1 MTSRGEEADLLR
13 AVRIALARERELDL
27 SLHPVTIQLSQGDLV
42 LDGELPSLAVKKRA
56 LVRAAAVP
64 GVTAIVD
71 RLRVAPSRRMSDAE
85 IRDAVCHALLQ
96 EPAFAECVLRARLK
110 GGSEL
115 VRATPGPPRGAI
127 ECSVEDGVVTLDGE
141 VAGLESKRLAGVLAW
156 WVPGSRDVVN
166 GLGVSPPEEDSDEAT
181 TDAVR
186 RALEKDPFV
195 DAAQIRV
202 TTRGGAVTL
211 EGVVPSEAEKEM
223 AQADAWYVFGVG
235 DVIDRLAVEPAM
247 RRGP

>member
-1 MTSRGEEADLLR
+1 MTSSGEKAEILR
-13 AVRIALARERELDL
+13 AVRIALTREPELDL
-27 SLHPVTIQLSQGDLV
+27 AVHPVAIQLSHGDLV
-42 LDGELPSLAVKKRA
+42 LEGELPSLAVKKRA

-64 GVTAIVD
+64 GVPAIVD
-71 RLRVAPSRRMSDAE
+71 RLRIAPARRMTDAE
-85 IRDAVCHALLQ
+85 IRDGVCHALLQ
-96 EPAFAECVLRARLK
+96 EPAFAECVIRARLK
-110 GGSEL
+110 HRSEL
-115 VRATPGPPRGAI
+115 VRGTTGAPRGSI

-141 VAGLESKRLAGVLAW
+141 VSGLESKRLAGVLAW

-186 RALEKDPFV
+186 LALEKDPFV
-195 DAAQIRV
+195 NAAQIRV

-223 AQADAWYVFGVG
+223 AEADAWYVFGVD
-235 DVIDRLAVEPAM
+235 DVTDRLAVEPSM
-247 RRGP
+247 HRE